1 MDILLILLIVV
12 PLVFDIKYLLR
23 LRAIV
28 LKYRETKPN
37 NAYYTW
43 IDSPYALVWML
54 VAFNLLLLPTLS
66 LFVLPRSLTALAIL
80 RYITMCSHYLLQL
93 YKVKGTNNK
102 ETRKVKAISKK
113 SIKRLTYTILGLL
126 TTQSIFVLIEMRK

>member
-28 LKYRETKPN
+28 LKYRETKPK

-43 IDSPYALVWML
+43 IDIPYALVWML
-54 VAFNLLLLPTLS
+54 VAFNLLLLPTLY
-66 LFVLPRSLTALAIL
+66 LFALPLSLTALAIL
-80 RYITMCSHYLLQL
+80 IYITMCSHYLLQL
-93 YKVKGTNNK
+93 YKVKSTNNK
-102 ETRKVKAISKK
+102 ESRKIRANSRKK
-113 SIKRLTYTILGLL
+113 IKGLSYTILGLL
-126 TTQSIFVLIEMRK
+126 VAQSFFFLLEMKQ